1 MSMTCV
7 RTYLGRRGR
16 LLLGLFF
23 SLLPIGAL
31 HAVDDYIVGP
41 NDVLN
46 IAVFEQP
53 SLTSKYIIQ
62 SDGSFTFPLIGRVK
76 ASGLTIQ
83 AIENEVRDR
92 LVKGAFIRQPQVTV
106 SVDQYRSQQIF
117 VMGEV
122 KQPGIL
128 QFTGSMTI
136 IEALARS
143 GSVTEHA
150 GMEALVLRSTSG
162 GQTTQAPD
170 PAALARAQTS
180 KDADNIVHVNLQNLQ
195 GNLSQN
201 VELRGGDTIFVPKA
215 ESVFVSGQVQRVG
228 EYVYRKGMTVR
239 QVLTLA
245 GGVTER
251 GSTRRIQ
258 IIRSENGADTTI
270 AATLQDA
277 VRPGDTV
284 IVRESFF

>member
-1 MSMTCV
+1 MSMTHV
-7 RTYLGRRGR
+7 RAYLGRRRG
-16 LLLGLFF
+16 LLVGLCF
-23 SLLPIGAL
+23 SLLPIGSL

-46 IAVFEQP
+46 VAVFDQP
-53 SLTSKYIIQ
+53 QLTNKYIIQ

-76 ASGLTIQ
+76 AGGLTIQ

-92 LVKGAFIRQPQVTV
+92 LLKGAFLKQPQVTV

-117 VMGEV
+117 IMGEV

-143 GSVTEHA
+143 GSITEHA
-150 GMEALVLRSTSG
+150 GMEALILRSGVG
-162 GQTTQAPD
+162 GQAAKAPD
-170 PAALARAQTS
+170 AATLARAQSS
-180 KDADNIVHVNLQNLQ
+180 KDTDNILRVNLQNLQ
-195 GNLSQN
+195 GTLAQN

-228 EYVYRKGMTVR
+228 EYVFRKGMTVR

-258 IIRSENGADTTI
+258 IIRTVNGVDTTI
-270 AATLQDA
+270 GATLQDA
-277 VRPGDTV
+277 VLPGDTV
-284 IVRESFF
+284 VVRESFF